1 MQGVYL
7 VACIIAFFVF
17 AFLAIFS
24 AKYRPLAKEAFR
36 CVFNTITF
44 RPCDVQLSEKI
55 KATVV
60 GGIMEKSPGT
70 ARFVNKHFEALS
82 WIFTILTVVSLAYVL
97 LGLYNFFVF
106 GSCDPSDPSGC
117 ILTQLTNGSS
127 TNTLNGTCTITADFA
142 EFYGSECQYCKQ
154 MEPIVAQVEKETGI
168 KFEKLEIWHNQT
180 NAKTFEIHSFEVKRD
195 CMGALGVPTFYSV
208 KNKKAICGLQ
218 SIEELKK
225 FVNENK

>member
-36 CVFNTITF
+36 CVFNKITF

-70 ARFVNKHFEALS
+70 ARFVNKHFELLS
-82 WIFTILTVVSLAYVL
+82 WVFTILTVVSLAYVL

-106 GSCDPSDPSGC
+106 GSCDPADPSGC
-117 ILTQLTNGSS
+117 ILTTLTGGN
-127 TNTLNGTCTITADFA
+127 TNVTGVCTITADFA
-142 EFYGSECQYCKQ
+142 EFYGQDCPYCKQ
-154 MEPIVAQVEKETGI
+154 MEPVIAQVEQETGI
-168 KFEKLEIWHNQT
+168 KFEKIEIWHNQT
-180 NAKTFEIHSFEVKRD
+180 NAKTFELHATEIKRD
-195 CMGALGVPTFYSV
+195 CMGALGVPAFYSV
-208 KNKKAICGLQ
+208 KNKKAVCGLQ
-218 SIEELKK
+218 TKEELKK
-225 FVNENK
+225 FILENK